1 MILVEVN
8 INWKL
13 EGYNKFNKFLLHNHL
28 IVVTIIK
35 MKNKLEDENKKH
47 GGLREGS
54 GRTAGTG
61 KFRETTTVVRVPASQ
76 TPVIKDF
83 LEAYQRK
90 QLKSDLDVIGDF
102 ELPVLSPKL
111 LELPLF
117 SSKVP
122 AGFPSPAEEHIEKRL
137 DTNDF
142 LIDQE
147 DATFFVTI
155 QGESMLDAGLLPGD
169 KAVVDRSK
177 TPVIGDIVLAV
188 VNGEYTIKTLSRKKD
203 GTPRLLPA
211 NEKFKPIDIEEG
223 MSFEVWGVVTG
234 SFRRFRKKS

>member
-1 MILVEVN
+1 MSDNLDN
-8 INWKL
+8 I
-13 EGYNKFNKFLLHNHL
+13 
-28 IVVTIIK
+28 
-35 MKNKLEDENKKH
+35 ENKR
-47 GGLREGS
+47 GGLREGA
-54 GRTAGTG
+54 GRKTGTG
-61 KFRETTTVVRVPASQ
+61 KFREATTVVRVPASQ

-83 LEAYQRK
+83 LKAYQRK
-90 QLKSDLDVIGDF
+90 QLKSDLDVIGGF
-102 ELPVLSPKL
+102 ELPAFSPRL

-122 AGFPSPAEEHIEKRL
+122 AGFPSPAEEHVEKRL

-188 VNGEYTIKTLSRKKD
+188 VDGEYTIKMLSRKKD
-203 GTPRLLPA
+203 GSPRLLPA
-211 NEKFKPIDIEEG
+211 NDKFKPIEIEEG